1 MIRAGY
7 SRIRI
12 TPPTGVPLAG
22 FAAREGVSTGVHDDL
37 YVRALVFERNGGA
50 VAFASADVLA
60 LAAPF
65 VRRVRT
71 AIAARI
77 GLGPERVL
85 IASTHTHAGP
95 VTISTFF
102 NPGAS
107 LDEAYMTEL
116 ASAIEDAVVRAWRDR
131 HAARV
136 GVGTSRVD
144 GIGVN
149 RRTPDQR
156 PIDNEIG
163 LIKVE
168 DEQGRPRA
176 LLLDYTC
183 HPTVLGPDNLLV
195 TGDYPAFAL
204 QRIEQA
210 FGGGAVAMFINGA
223 QGNIS
228 VGHSSELSAIGVIT
242 PGRTFER
249 AIELGHRLANAA
261 LAALPSIAATS
272 NLPIASAVA
281 TAPLPLKRYPSLD
294 ETSAALAAAERELAD
309 RAAEPS
315 QVVGPLKTR
324 RLYASINHYYNG
336 LARQEGN
343 GILPIEVQGL
353 RVANA
358 LLVGVPAEVFVEIG
372 LEAKRRAAHP
382 LFIAG
387 ISNGYIGYLPHR
399 AAYSANGYEV
409 VAARCTEDG
418 ADRLLAAIAS
428 LDERLFAGAPDH
440 AAPVT
445 SRDTE

>member
-1 MIRAGY
+1 VIRAGS

-12 TPPTGVPLAG
+12 TPPAGVPLAG

-37 YVRALVFERNGGA
+37 YVRALVVERDGAA
-50 VAFASADVLA
+50 VAFASVDVLA

-65 VRRVRT
+65 VRRVRA
-71 AIAARI
+71 AIAGRTA
-77 GLGPERVL
+77 LTPERVL

-102 NPGAS
+102 NPGAP
-107 LDEAYMTEL
+107 LDDAYMTEL
-116 ASAIEDAVVRAWRDR
+116 AAAIEESVVRAWRDR
-131 HAARV
+131 HPARV
-136 GVGTSRVD
+136 GVGTTRVD

-149 RRTPDQR
+149 RRSPDKR
-156 PIDNEIG
+156 PVDNEVG

-168 DEQGRPRA
+168 DERGRPRA

-210 FGGGAVAMFINGA
+210 FGDGAAAMFVNGA

-249 AIELGHRLANAA
+249 ATELGHRLADAA
-261 LAALPSIAATS
+261 LAALPSIAA
-272 NLPIASAVA
+272 NGDLPIASAVT
-281 TAPLPLKRYPSLD
+281 TAPLPLKRYPPLD
-294 ETSAALAAAERELAD
+294 ETSAALAAAERKLAD
-309 RAAEPS
+309 ASAQPPE
-315 QVVGPLKTR
+315 VVGPLKTG
-324 RLYASINHYYNG
+324 RLYASIHHYYNG
-336 LARQEGN
+336 LAQQAPN

-353 RVANA
+353 RIGNA

-372 LEAKRRAAHP
+372 LEAKSRAAHP

-399 AAYSANGYEV
+399 DAYSANGYEV

-428 LDERLFAGAPDH
+428 LDERLFASAIDH
-440 AAPVT
+440 AAAGAGG
-445 SRDTE
+445 STE